1 MGDQGPMAAKSDVDL
16 KTTLA
21 DDLRRVIADE
31 ILEGRH
37 LPGTHLDE
45 QELATRFGT
54 SRTPVREALKLLG
67 ATGLVLNR
75 PHKGVIVAALTP
87 ERMTEMFEA
96 MGEIEAS
103 CARFAALRMTSDDK
117 RGLVEIHARAEAIAR
132 DGDANAYD
140 EINAEFHTAIYQGT
154 HNLFMEETARAIR
167 LRLRPYRRAQFRV
180 AGRLQHSWME
190 HDAVVRAIL
199 RGDAETAFH
208 AMRAH
213 VTAVS
218 SASTEYLTILLPEL
232 LPRP

>member
-1 MGDQGPMAAKSDVDL
+1 MRDQGAMGTKPDVDL

-21 DDLRRVIADE
+21 DDLRRLIADE

-45 QELATRFGT
+45 QDLATRFGT

-75 PHKGVIVAALTP
+75 PHKGVIVASLTP
-87 ERMTEMFEA
+87 ERVTEMFEA

-103 CARFAALRMTSDDK
+103 CARLAALRMTTDDK
-117 RGLVEIHARAEAIAR
+117 QALVEIHTRAEAIAR
-132 DGDANAYD
+132 TNDPSAYD

-154 HNLFMEETARAIR
+154 HNSFMEETARAIR

-180 AGRLQHSWME
+180 SGRPKHSWME

-199 RGDAETAFH
+199 RGDGETAFH

-213 VTAVS
+213 VNAVS

-232 LPRP
+232 LSGP

>member
-1 MGDQGPMAAKSDVDL
+1 MRDQGPTAAKADIDL

-21 DDLRRVIADE
+21 DDLRRLIADE
-31 ILEGRH
+31 IMEGRH

-87 ERMTEMFEA
+87 ERVTEMFEA

-103 CARFAALRMTSDDK
+103 CARFAALRMTTEDK
-117 RGLVEIHARAEAIAR
+117 QGLIAIHSRAEAAVR
-132 DGDANAYD
+132 VGEPNAYD
-140 EINAEFHTAIYQGT
+140 EINTEFHTAIYQGT
-154 HNLFMEETARAIR
+154 HNSFMEETARAIR

-180 AGRLQHSWME
+180 GGRLKHSWME

-218 SASTEYLTILLPEL
+218 TASTEYLTTLLPEL